1 MPRTTYPK
9 DRFDDLPADTGRVGA
24 HRAENPRI
32 RAGVVVFWSFV
43 SIIVL
48 VAVGIFGTLVYTGRI
63 SLFPEAEPTSAAAP
77 AEEVAPVVD
86 TTYPVLILNATPQRG
101 LANSTRDAVIGAGWT
116 AEAVSAGEAGSQ
128 DFATTTVF
136 FTAAEDE
143 GAARGLAEVIG
154 GAAVELS
161 DAYPGAVDA
170 DGVAA
175 KQLTIVIGADRVTS
189 GEAPEGE

>member
-1 MPRTTYPK
+1 M
-9 DRFDDLPADTGRVGA
+9 
-24 HRAENPRI
+24 

-63 SLFPEAEPTSAAAP
+63 ALFPEPEPTTTTAP
-77 AEEVAPVVD
+77 VEEVAPVVD

-101 LANSTRDAVIGAGWT
+101 LANTMRDTVIGAGWT

-136 FTAAEDE
+136 FTAPEDE
-143 GAARGLAEVIG
+143 GAARGLADVIG
-154 GAAVELS
+154 GADVELS
-161 DAYPGAVDA
+161 DAYPGAVGP

-175 KQLTIVIGADRVTS
+175 PQLTIVIGADRVTP
-189 GEAPEGE
+189 EAPEGE